1 MSVFCFNILSFCF
14 GQICDS
20 EASKHTDDVKI
31 PEDWPQKGAI
41 TFMDYKMKYRENTPI
56 VLNGLSFFIK
66 AGEKLGIVGRTG
78 SGENNEFL
86 HF

>member
-1 MSVFCFNILSFCF
+1 MCCGVNIFHPFYF

-20 EASKHTDDVKI
+20 EAAKHTKDVEI
-31 PEDWPQKGAI
+31 PEGWPQKGAI
-41 TFMDYKMKYRENTPI
+41 TFKDYKMKYRENTPI

-78 SGENNEFL
+78 SGEKNE
-86 HF
+86 